1 MPPLVFYHAKAF
13 AFLVILQLSVTS
25 FVFAQTNT
33 VLQLHPQNPHYFLYQ
48 NKPAVIVGSG
58 EHYGA
63 VMNLDFDYDTYLKTL
78 QNDGLNI
85 TRLFMGAYYE
95 RPGAFGIERNTL
107 APKEERLLLP
117 WKKENNKYDLNTW
130 NEAYFTRLHD
140 FMQKALQSGIIVE
153 VALFS
158 AYYGAGWPYHPFH
171 GNNNNN
177 QTPTDLPA
185 NKVNSLQNGSILKFQ
200 EAYVRK
206 LVRELNRYDNFYF
219 EIQNEPWAEEKDTI
233 LVWNDYIGKDD
244 LKQPGNNWR
253 NTLEVA
259 SEESRNWHKTVSG
272 WIVDEE
278 KRLGKKHLISHNIA
292 NFKLPVFVTDP
303 NISIYTFHYAHPDAV
318 HLNYHL
324 NKVIGFNE
332 TGFAGKGDDTYRRQA
347 WRFMM
352 SGGGLFGHLDYSFT
366 VGHEDGTDTANN
378 APGGGSPALRK
389 YFRVLKN
396 YLEELNLATLQP
408 DKTFLRHVE
417 GAFAYSMR
425 DAQNFIVYL
434 EPVLSKPAT
443 INLEI
448 PKGNYLVEWTDVLTG
463 GKIKTEKI
471 QFSTLKAALLSPAG
485 TNDKVVKLRRT

>member
-1 MPPLVFYHAKAF
+1 
-13 AFLVILQLSVTS
+13 
-25 FVFAQTNT
+25 
-33 VLQLHPQNPHYFLYQ
+33 
-48 NKPAVIVGSG
+48 
-58 EHYGA
+58 
-63 VMNLDFDYDTYLKTL
+63 
-78 QNDGLNI
+78 
-85 TRLFMGAYYE
+85 
-95 RPGAFGIERNTL
+95 
-107 APKEERLLLP
+107 
-117 WKKENNKYDLNTW
+117 
-130 NEAYFTRLHD
+130 
-140 FMQKALQSGIIVE
+140 
-153 VALFS
+153 
-158 AYYGAGWPYHPFH
+158 
-171 GNNNNN
+171 
-177 QTPTDLPA
+177 
-185 NKVNSLQNGSILKFQ
+185 
-200 EAYVRK
+200 
-206 LVRELNRYDNFYF
+206 
-219 EIQNEPWAEEKDTI
+219 
-233 LVWNDYIGKDD
+233 
-244 LKQPGNNWR
+244 
-253 NTLEVA
+253 
-259 SEESRNWHKTVSG
+259 
-272 WIVDEE
+272 
-278 KRLGKKHLISHNIA
+278 ISHNIA

-324 NKVIGFNE
+324 NKAIGFNE

-471 QFSTLKAALLSPAG
+471 QFSTPKSALLSPAG
-485 TNDKVVKLRRT
+485 TNDKVVKLRKT